1 MRINDLHKLPKIRDR
16 LSYLY
21 VEHCR
26 IDQEAKAI
34 AIHNA
39 DGVTPVPCA
48 SLALLMLGPG
58 TRITHKA
65 VVALADNGC
74 LMVWCGEEG
83 VRCYACAQG
92 ATRSAKNLLH
102 QARLATRRS
111 TRLRVV
117 RKLYQMRFK
126 EQLGDSLTLQQIR
139 GMEGARVRDAYYQ
152 WSQETGVPWKGRSY
166 KRGDWMHADPINRAL
181 SAANACLYG
190 VCQAAIVAA
199 GYSPAL
205 GFIHTGK
212 QLSFV
217 YDIADLYK
225 ASVTVPAAFETVAAA
240 PQALEREV
248 RKRCRDLF
256 AQEKLLQRIVRDM
269 DSALDVP
276 AAREDDPN
284 LDFDVDPALPGYL
297 WDPETGE
304 ILGGISHEEP
314 KNTSEKG
321 EKQT

>member
-1 MRINDLHKLPKIRDR
+1 MRIKDLHELPKVRDR

-58 TRITHKA
+58 TRITHAA

-74 LMVWCGEEG
+74 MMVWCGEEG

-92 ATRSAKNLLH
+92 GTRSARNFLH
-102 QARLATRRS
+102 QARLVTRRS
-111 TRLRVV
+111 TRLVVV

-126 EQLGDSLTLQQIR
+126 EELDDSLSLQQIR

-152 WSQETGVPWKGRSY
+152 WSQATGVPWNGRSY
-166 KRGDWMHADPINRAL
+166 RRDDWKHADPINRAL
-181 SAANACLYG
+181 SAANSCLYG
-190 VCQAAIVAA
+190 VCHAAIVAA

-225 ASVTVPAAFETVAAA
+225 ADVSVPAAFQTVATA
-240 PQALEREV
+240 PQSLESEV
-248 RKRCRDLF
+248 RKRCRDHF
-256 AQEKLLQRIVRDM
+256 AGEKLLQRIVSDIDR
-269 DSALDVP
+269 ALNVP
-276 AAREDDPN
+276 AASEDDPD
-284 LDFDVDPALPGYL
+284 LDFDLDPALPGCL

-304 ILGGISHEEP
+304 IRGGISY
-314 KNTSEKG
+314 G
-321 EKQT
+321 ELEAETEGGKTEA